1 MQTPLFGS
9 WAVEVLGVRPF
20 TIHGDQYYEI
30 NVVKDGEGAPFVL
43 RVPQHATA
51 GEPKPG
57 QKLKVQFLMGQVTS
71 AKPAQA

>member
-9 WAVEVLGVRPF
+9 WSVEVLGTRAIE
-20 TIHGDQYYEI
+20 IHGDRYYDI
-30 NVVKDGEGAPFVL
+30 NVVKEGEGTPFTL

-51 GEPKPG
+51 GEPKAG

-71 AKPAQA
+71 AKPG